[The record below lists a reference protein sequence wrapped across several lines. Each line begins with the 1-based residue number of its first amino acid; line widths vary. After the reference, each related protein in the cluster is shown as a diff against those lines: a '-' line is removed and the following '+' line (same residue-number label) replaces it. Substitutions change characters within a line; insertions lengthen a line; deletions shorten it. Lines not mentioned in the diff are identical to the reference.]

1 MTSIK
6 AEFSPVSR
14 QSTAN
19 FLHGRQP
26 HLLTYCK
33 ETEPARRT
41 QDKEAK
47 EYRSIDYSVQF
58 LQHHKQQQQRGQPI
72 WRELDSGSAVKPC
85 CLRRSLEQRWLSS
98 ANDLPQACRSGGSFL
113 LLLSLACSSLLPTN
127 LELMKQ
133 NFQCILSILLFNI
146 FDKIKIFFS
155 SLLKS

>member
-1 MTSIK
+1 MYSFLYELILMTSIK
-6 AEFSPVSR
+6 AAYSPVSR

-85 CLRRSLEQRWLSS
+85 CLRRSLEQR
-98 ANDLPQACRSGGSFL
+98 
-113 LLLSLACSSLLPTN
+113 
-127 LELMKQ
+127 
-133 NFQCILSILLFNI
+133 
-146 FDKIKIFFS
+146 
-155 SLLKS
+155 